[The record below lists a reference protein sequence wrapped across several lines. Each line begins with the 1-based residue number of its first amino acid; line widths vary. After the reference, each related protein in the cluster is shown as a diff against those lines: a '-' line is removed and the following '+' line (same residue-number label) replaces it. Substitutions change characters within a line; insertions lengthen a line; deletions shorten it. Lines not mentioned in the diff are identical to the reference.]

1 MFRFLQVQWFKE
13 GILVENNPDYQT
25 SMEKGICR
33 LTIEETF
40 SEDTAKFICRAI
52 NPAGVAETQSQL
64 VVKGNFIL
72 LFCVTFFNFKTK
84 FFKNQCIQFI

>member
-1 MFRFLQVQWFKE
+1 MQVQWFKE

-64 VVKGNFIL
+64 VVKGNLIWLFFIIFL
-72 LFCVTFFNFKTK
+72 NFKTK
-84 FFKNQCIQFI
+84 ILLNKCIYFI